1 MNPPVNAGTTPL
13 LQATGLVKRYGG
25 VVATDDVS
33 LTVHRGEVLGII
45 GPNGAG
51 KSTLIGLLGG
61 ALTPSAG
68 RVEFDGA
75 DVTALPAS
83 ERARR
88 GISRTW
94 QIPRPFLDMTVREN
108 LLAARF
114 SLHPFDSRARAHEAC
129 DRILE
134 RTGLA
139 DASRFSARA
148 LPLLRRKRLEVARA
162 LALNPKLLL
171 LDEVG
176 AGLVDSEVSELIE
189 LICALRQEVE
199 GIVIIEHVLRVVRE
213 CCERLVV
220 INFGRTMA
228 QGITAQVLA
237 SDEVAAVYLGTAHD
251 RKASAP
257 AAGEM
262 GRANGTHGG
271 SPPIVSAGEAAADAH
286 MAGVGATANAGPR
299 SATPVPAPAAESVS
313 RALAALVARAA
324 TPAGSA
330 VATTVA
336 PPVLELRALHAGY
349 GQARVLNGVD
359 LTVRAGQVI
368 AILGTNGAGKTTLA
382 NVISGAIRP
391 TAGQMLIDGTDRT
404 RAPAHEIARLGLAQ
418 CMEGRRI
425 FAPLS
430 VEENLTLAARGV
442 SKAEREQ
449 RLAHVYALFPDLK
462 ERRANGGTSMSGGQ
476 QQMLA
481 IGRALMSR
489 PRLVLFDEISLGLA
503 PVVMDR
509 LYGALA
515 ELREA
520 GLTMLIVEQD
530 VERALAL
537 ADEVHVMEHGRFALS
552 GSAQSVRDDPRLRHL
567 YIGTAD

>member
-1 MNPPVNAGTTPL
+1 MSDMRLPIVEATPL
-13 LQATGLVKRYGG
+13 LRANGLVKRFGG
-25 VVATDDVS
+25 VVATDKVS
-33 LTVHRGEVLGII
+33 LTVARGEVLGII

-61 ALTPSAG
+61 ALTPSEG
-68 RVEFDGA
+68 TVEFDGV
-75 DVTALPAS
+75 DVSGWQAA

-88 GISRTW
+88 GIGRTY

-114 SLHPFDSRARAHEAC
+114 SLHPFDPRARAHEAC

-139 DASRFSARA
+139 DAAHLSARA

-176 AGLVDSEVSELIE
+176 AGLVDAEVSELIE
-189 LICALRQEVE
+189 LIQSLRRDVE

-220 INFGRTMA
+220 LNFGRTLA
-228 QGITAQVLA
+228 QGLTADVLA
-237 SDEVAAVYLGTAHD
+237 SDEVAAVYLGTAQD
-251 RKASAP
+251 RSKSPP
-257 AAGEM
+257 AADKS
-262 GRANGTHGG
+262 T
-271 SPPIVSAGEAAADAH
+271 VAAP
-286 MAGVGATANAGPR
+286 VANAL
-299 SATPVPAPAAESVS
+299 S
-313 RALAALVARAA
+313 ALVTQSPTRAD
-324 TPAGSA
+324 THPL
-330 VATTVA
+330 
-336 PPVLELRALHAGY
+336 LELRDIHAGY

-382 NVISGAIRP
+382 KVISGAIRP
-391 TAGQMLIDGTDRT
+391 TAGQMRVDGADVT
-404 RAPAHEIARLGLAQ
+404 RSPAHEIARLGLSQ

-425 FAPLS
+425 FATLS
-430 VEENLTLAARGV
+430 VEENLLLAARGI
-442 SKAEREQ
+442 AAPERAQ
-449 RLAHVYALFPDLK
+449 RLDHVYALFHDLK
-462 ERRANGGTSMSGGQ
+462 ERRSISGTSMSGGQ

-509 LYGALA
+509 LYDALA
-515 ELREA
+515 ELRRA

-537 ADEVHVMEHGRFALS
+537 ADEVHVMEHGRIALS
-552 GSAQSVRDDPRLRHL
+552 GTARAIRDDPRLRHL